1 MYNSDRE
8 LRVYRVR
15 LDFAQSRVSMQHIK
29 VLNHCL
35 PFDEVVNGR
44 NLEENDALPSHAQ
57 LSHLEFIPPGPRTD
71 NKEWVHPFI
80 LASFSLLSDDLQ
92 GPSAQGGQ
100 FTVLCKW
107 QLQHTAP
114 KLHPS
119 FETLSSK
126 KGNASSIVDLPVSRI
141 VERPPS
147 IWFSHINERL
157 DIS

>member
-29 VLNHCL
+29 VLNQCSPL
-35 PFDEVVNGR
+35 DDIVNGR
-44 NLEENDALPSHAQ
+44 SLEEQDVLPSHAQ

-71 NKEWVHPFI
+71 NKEWAHPFI
-80 LASFSLLSDDLQ
+80 LASFSFLSDDLQ
-92 GPSAQGGQ
+92 GSSVQGEQ

-126 KGNASSIVDLPVSRI
+126 RGNAPSIVDLPVSRTI
-141 VERPPS
+141 ERSPS
-147 IWFSHINERL
+147 VWFSHVNERPHM
-157 DIS
+157 S

>member
-1 MYNSDRE
+1 
-8 LRVYRVR
+8 
-15 LDFAQSRVSMQHIK
+15 MQHIK
-29 VLNHCL
+29 ILNYCL
-35 PFDEVVNGR
+35 PFDVVTNGR
-44 NLEENDALPSHAQ
+44 NLEEHDALPSHAE

-126 KGNASSIVDLPVSRI
+126 KGNASSILDLPVSRTN
-141 VERPPS
+141 ERPPS
-147 IWFSHINERL
+147 ILFSHVNERL
-157 DIS
+157 YMS

>member
-1 MYNSDRE
+1 
-8 LRVYRVR
+8 
-15 LDFAQSRVSMQHIK
+15 MQHIK
-29 VLNHCL
+29 ILNYCL
-35 PFDEVVNGR
+35 PFDEVTNGR
-44 NLEENDALPSHAQ
+44 NLEEHDALPSHAE
-57 LSHLEFIPPGPRTD
+57 LSHLEFIPPGPKTD

-126 KGNASSIVDLPVSRI
+126 KGNASSILDLPVSRTN
-141 VERPPS
+141 ERPPS
-147 IWFSHINERL
+147 IQFSHVNERL
-157 DIS
+157 YMS